1 MMLDRM
7 EGNAE
12 LKTSVHQMLA
22 SRRLTHSV
30 LLVGE
35 EGLGAGFAARCIA
48 ADYLYPAGGAPAEAL
63 LRGECCR
70 AVGKA
75 GKRDSGQIETGIV
88 REAISV
94 EGMGAGGRYLV
105 SQVTAMRSEIFNTS
119 LSAEGRAVLLY
130 HVERMNEESA
140 NALLKVMEEPPEGVL
155 FLLTAD
161 SLAGVLPTIRSR
173 CVSFAIAPVSPAA
186 CARYC
191 TAHGVDKKTA
201 ALYSELFD
209 GHIGTVLTAAR
220 DKARTEQVDKAM
232 ELARAAQAGDS
243 YTAAVLLAMLIG
255 KWSGL
260 AVDGYVGL
268 VVALFILFSAYKAAK
283 ETLSP
288 LLGQAPDPELVQEI
302 RDIVMAHDTVQG
314 VHDLVVHDYGPGRC
328 MISLHAE
335 VPAHGDIMEM
345 HDVIDNIEKEL
356 AEKLHCQAVIHMDPI
371 VTDDASVGVL
381 RRQIA
386 EVVKQVDP
394 RMTIHDFRMVQGTT
408 HTNLIFDAVLPFS
421 SGKTPEQAAEEI
433 RQRVRQLNGTYFAVV
448 TVEHSYT
455 D

>member
-1 MMLDRM
+1 MIQLLARWLIPDR
-7 EGNAE
+7 ENV
-12 LKTSVHQMLA
+12 TSPAV
-22 SRRLTHSV
+22 RRAYGTLCGV
-30 LLVGE
+30 VGIALNILLFTGKFF
-35 EGLGAGFAARCIA
+35 AGQLSGSIA
-48 ADYLYPAGGAPAEAL
+48 
-63 LRGECCR
+63 
-70 AVGKA
+70 
-75 GKRDSGQIETGIV
+75 
-88 REAISV
+88 
-94 EGMGAGGRYLV
+94 
-105 SQVTAMRSEIFNTS
+105 VTADAFNNLSDAGSSAVTLLGFRLAGRKPDTDHPFGHGRIEYISGLVVAGLILLMGVELAKSSFDKILHPEEVAFSALSVIALVILAVSICVKLYKCLYNRRIGKKIRSAAMEATAMDS
-119 LSAEGRAVLLY
+119 LS
-130 HVERMNEESA
+130 
-140 NALLKVMEEPPEGVL
+140 
-155 FLLTAD
+155 D
-161 SLAGVLPTIRSR
+161 
-173 CVSFAIAPVSPAA
+173 
-186 CARYC
+186 
-191 TAHGVDKKTA
+191 TA
-201 ALYSELFD
+201 A
-209 GHIGTVLTAAR
+209 
-220 DKARTEQVDKAM
+220 
-232 ELARAAQAGDS
+232 
-243 YTAAVLLAMLIG
+243 TAAVLLAMLIG

-433 RQRVRQLNGTYFAVV
+433 RQLVRQLSGTYFAVV